1 MIDLRTIDELARRLR
16 DTVPEDVRAV
26 GDDLE
31 ANFRAV
37 LSSTF
42 DRMELVTREE
52 FEAQKQVLAR
62 TRQKLEALERRLA
75 EHERTGD
82 DA

>member
-16 DTVPEDVRAV
+16 DSVPGDVRAM
-26 GDDLE
+26 GEDLE

-37 LSSTF
+37 LASAF

-62 TRQKLEALERRLA
+62 TRHKLEALEQRLA
-75 EHERTGD
+75 AHQQPDGD
-82 DA
+82 A

>member
-26 GDDLE
+26 GEDLE
-31 ANFRAV
+31 TNFRAV
-37 LSSTF
+37 LSSAF

-52 FEAQKQVLAR
+52 FEAQKQVLER
-62 TRQKLEALERRLA
+62 SREKLEALERRLA
-75 EHERTGD
+75 AYEQDGD
-82 DA
+82 A